1 MKLTIPQVGS
11 DEAQAVARVL
21 ESGNLT
27 QGAETERFESL
38 VGRFV
43 GTDFA
48 FATSSATTGLHL
60 VLDAFGVQPGDEVI
74 MPAFS
79 FPATANVAVQ
89 LGAVPVFVDID
100 IETFNIDPALIPGVT
115 SPRSAAIM
123 PVHAFGLPADMPT
136 INSLASQH
144 EIPVVEDAACAL
156 GASIHGRSA
165 GAWGTAGVFS
175 FHPRKIITTGEGGMV
190 TTDDQALAERL
201 RVLRSHGGV
210 RGDLFMEFVSP
221 GYNYRLSDVH
231 AAIGVAQMARL
242 DKIAAQRV
250 ELASRLSSLLA
261 DVAGVRTPVC
271 PSDYAHSY
279 QSYVVILDDSI
290 DRDRIIL
297 EMRKRE
303 VETTLGT
310 YGMHLQ
316 PFFQERYGYRAEMF
330 PNATRAHFQALTL
343 PLYPGMTQSD
353 LDLVASSLRDCLAN
367 A

>member
-11 DEAQAVARVL
+11 GEAQAVARVL

-38 VGRFV
+38 MRKYV

-48 FATSSATTGLHL
+48 FATSSASTGLHL
-60 VLDAFGVQPGDEVI
+60 VLDALGVQPGDEVI

-100 IETFNIDPALIPGVT
+100 METFNIDASLV
-115 SPRSAAIM
+115 SSVMRAQSAAVM
-123 PVHAFGLPADMPT
+123 PVHAFGLPADMSE
-136 INSLASQH
+136 INAVASQRDL
-144 EIPVVEDAACAL
+144 PVVEDAACAL
-156 GASIHGRSA
+156 GASIQGRSA
-165 GAWGTAGVFS
+165 GAWGTAAVFS

-190 TTDDQALAERL
+190 TTNDPALAERL
-201 RVLRSHGGV
+201 RVLRSHGGI

-242 DKIAAQRV
+242 DEIAAQRV
-250 ELASRLSSLLA
+250 DLAARLSSLLA
-261 DVAGVRTPVC
+261 DVAGVRVPVC
-271 PSDYAHSY
+271 PVGYSHSY

-290 DRDRIIL
+290 DRDRIIV

-316 PFFQERYGYRAEMF
+316 PFFQERYGYKEEMF

-353 LDLVASSLRDCLAN
+353 LALVASSLQDCLAN